1 MTWQGDPSMGAEP
14 TPPPPPAPPP
24 AAPPPAGAWAPPET
38 APASAPENGGLKF
51 GGVLPRLLAWW
62 LDGLLLGIALVVV
75 AAVMGAIMG
84 SVQGA
89 TLVSTVVYVGLTF
102 LYFVGMWTGGGQA
115 TLGMRLFNLRVG
127 NATDGR
133 ELTMSQATV
142 RWFAMGM
149 WVSAAALLPPPLG
162 TLLSMAGSLWYLVL
176 LISTVASPI
185 RQGIHDRA
193 AGSAMVAPIGREG
206 PIVPCAVLFVLLL
219 VVLPIVAIVGLL
231 ALGTQ
236 ISDILV
242 DAGTSY

>member
-1 MTWQGDPSMGAEP
+1 MN
-14 TPPPPPAPPP
+14 P
-24 AAPPPAGAWAPPET
+24 AAGY
-38 APASAPENGGLKF
+38 SLDNGGLKF

-62 LDGLLLGIALVVV
+62 LDGFLLGIVLVVV
-75 AAVMGAIMG
+75 AGVMGAIMG

-149 WVSAAALLPPPLG
+149 WASAAAVLPPPLS
-162 TLLSMAGSLWYLVL
+162 TLVSMAGSLWYLVL
-176 LISTVASPI
+176 LISTVASPV
-185 RQGIHDRA
+185 RQGIHDRVS
-193 AGSAMVAPIGREG
+193 GSAMVAPIGREG
-206 PIVPCAVLFVLLL
+206 PVVPCAVLFVLLL
-219 VVLPIVAIVGLL
+219 VVLPIVAII
-231 ALGTQ
+231 ALVAIGTQ
-236 ISDILV
+236 LSDMLIQGV
-242 DAGTSY
+242 PSY